1 MSESEKRS
9 ITAFEHYREGEQRF
23 EYFITGVSTALCA
36 YVGQTLQ
43 PQRFGFNPYTLEVLA
58 LALVVVS
65 IILGFKRIEIRIL
78 LHGLNHN
85 LLHMG
90 EVRGTLVSQPQ
101 GFINE
106 LSGEVL
112 TADEIQ
118 KRIAAINKKLPIAQQ
133 KIKTAQ
139 DKILKYYRWR
149 NWLLLCGFVGL
160 FTSKILAPYANG

>member
-1 MSESEKRS
+1 MPESEKRS
-9 ITAFEHYREGEQRF
+9 IIAFEHYREGEQRF

-43 PQRFGFNPYTLEVLA
+43 PQRFGFNPYTLEMLA
-58 LALVVVS
+58 LTLVVAS
-65 IILGFKRIEIRIL
+65 IILGFKRIETGIFV
-78 LHGLNHN
+78 HQLNHN
-85 LLHMG
+85 LLHMN
-90 EVRGTLVSQPQ
+90 EVRGTLVSHPQ

-118 KRIAAINKKLPIAQQ
+118 KEIAAINKKLPIVQQ

-139 DKILKYYRWR
+139 HKILKYYRWR

-160 FTSKILAPYANG
+160 FASKILIPYFQ